1 MDGLIS
7 RDRLKLSYLE
17 QAAKGDV
24 SLQYA
29 LAAADL
35 FADKLELQQ
44 ENAQLRERIVAQEP
58 APEGKPGKPVL
69 AEVKEQ

>member
-1 MDGLIS
+1 MAMT
-7 RDRLKLSYLE
+7 REHLKLSYLE

-24 SLQYA
+24 SLQYV
-29 LAAADL
+29 LAASDL

-58 APEGKPGKPVL
+58 QPEGKPGKPVP
-69 AEVKEQ
+69 AQVQDK